1 MSYSFDECSSFVH
14 TPVKEIDALKE
25 LSNLEYRES
34 YLLACLQ
41 SNVSD
46 SFKEG
51 LQYKLDVL
59 RAKKNSLKEDL

>member
-1 MSYSFDECSSFVH
+1 MSYSFDECSGFVH
-14 TPVKEIDALKE
+14 VPVKESVVQEE

-46 SFKEG
+46 SFKDG
-51 LQYKLDVL
+51 IQYKLDVL
-59 RAKKNSLKEDL
+59 RAKKNSIKEDL

>member
-1 MSYSFDECSSFVH
+1 MSYSFDECSGFVH
-14 TPVKEIDALKE
+14 TPVKEISIQEE

-46 SFKEG
+46 SFKDG